1 MLTIHFIWL
10 FSLSVY
16 LTRSPSLRAAL
27 YLCVCSI
34 DLLAA
39 LWKNQE
45 HFSKQLQ
52 QLASRMLAD
61 LFSISLSSCCYCYYF
76 ALVLLSIIIAVCELM
91 DFFSAIFEM
100 KQNQKIE
107 KNEAMNID

>member
-10 FSLSVY
+10 FSLSLY

-39 LWKNQE
+39 LWENQE

-52 QLASRMLAD
+52 QLAYRMLAD
-61 LFSISLSSCCYCYYF
+61 LFSISLS
-76 ALVLLSIIIAVCELM
+76 
-91 DFFSAIFEM
+91 
-100 KQNQKIE
+100 
-107 KNEAMNID
+107 